1 MLEAIR
7 DRAQGWIARV
17 ILGLVILTFAI
28 FGVDSYINDRSA
40 VVEVAK
46 VGSDPISLQDFQL
59 ALRNQKDA
67 LEANGEGKVNTED
80 PKFRQAVLDDLITV
94 RVMTLAAQKSGIKA
108 NPQRALKSLAE
119 IPVFQEAGKFSPAR
133 MDSWLRNR
141 GMSQAQLLALLQQD
155 VQLSQLEV
163 GLREGSLTADGS
175 VKLLV
180 TALSEQREVNEQVF
194 ETRRFLAPEKIDP
207 AAIEAEYKAQRAQFE
222 TPAQVRVEYLVLS
235 LDAIKGQIKADEAAV
250 RRHYDSHLSRY
261 SEPEQRRARHI
272 LIAARPDQP
281 AAERSQARKKAEQV
295 LGEAKKAPGQFADL
309 ARKHSQDP
317 GSASNGGD
325 LGFFTRDR
333 MVKVFADTAFAL
345 KKGEV
350 SGVVESE
357 FGYHIVLLEEIRAAQ
372 AQPFER
378 LKAQLTEEWRTQE
391 AQKRFA
397 EQADKFANQVY
408 EQANGLQA
416 VAKAYNLT
424 VQTSGWI
431 SRTQA
436 EPAFLA
442 HPGLMDAVFSPE
454 SLTKKQNTDAIEVA
468 PNTLV
473 AARLLEHKPAGVRP
487 LAEVTAQIR
496 EQLAGRAALAAARRF
511 GAEALAQAQTGKG
524 AEAWSANM
532 MLTRMQP
539 LNLPSEA
546 IKAIF
551 KQPAQRLPVF
561 VGVETQEG
569 YRLYRINQIQAGN
582 AAEQH
587 AARIRTDLQRM
598 QEKSEVK
605 AFIAAAKADLGVS
618 IDEKALGKVETR

>member
-46 VGSDPISLQDFQL
+46 VGDEVISQQDFQL
-59 ALRNQKDA
+59 AMRNQKDA
-67 LEANGEGKVNTED
+67 LEANGEAKVNTED
-80 PKFRQAVLDDLITV
+80 PKFRQAVLEDLITT
-94 RVMTLAAQKSGIKA
+94 RTMMQAAQQSGINA
-108 NPQRALKSLAE
+108 DPQRALKSLAE
-119 IPVFQEAGKFSPAR
+119 IPVFQENGRFSPAR

-141 GMSQAQLLALLQQD
+141 GMTQAQLLALLQQD

-163 GLREGSLTADGS
+163 GLREGSIVADGS

-180 TALSEQREVNEQVF
+180 SAVSEQREVNEQVF
-194 ETRRFLAPEKIDP
+194 EARRFLAPEKIDN

-222 TPAQVRVEYLVLS
+222 TPAQARVEYLVLS
-235 LDAIKGQIKADEAAV
+235 LDAIKAQIKPDEAAV
-250 RRHYDSHLSRY
+250 RRHYESHLSRY

-272 LIAARPDQP
+272 LISARADQP
-281 AAERSQARKKAEQV
+281 AAERTQARQKAEQI
-295 LGEAKKAPGQFADL
+295 LAEAKKAPAQFSDL

-317 GSASNGGD
+317 GSAKNGGD

-345 KKGEV
+345 KKGEI

-357 FGYHIVLLEEIRAAQ
+357 FGYHIVLLDEIRAAQ

-378 LKAQLTEEWRTQE
+378 MKAQLTEEWRTQE

-416 VAKAYNLT
+416 VAKTYGLT

-442 HPGLMDAVFSPE
+442 HPGLMDAIFAPE
-454 SLTKKQNTDAIEVA
+454 SLAKKQNTDAIEVS

-487 LAEVTAQIR
+487 LAEVSAQIR
-496 EQLAGRAALAAARRF
+496 EQLAGRAALAMSRRA

-524 AEAWSANM
+524 TGAWSANM

-539 LNLPSEA
+539 LNLPPES

-551 KQPAQRLPVF
+551 KQASKRLPVF
-561 VGVETQEG
+561 VGVETQDG
-569 YRLYRINQIQAGN
+569 YRLYRINQVQAGN

-587 AARIRTDLQRM
+587 AGRIRADLQRM
-598 QEKSEVK
+598 QAQSEVK

-618 IDEKALGKVETR
+618 TDEKALGKAEAR

>member
-17 ILGLVILTFAI
+17 ILGLVILTFV
-28 FGVDSYINDRSA
+28 GVGVESYMNDRSA

-46 VGSDPISLQDFQL
+46 VGDDAISLQDFQT

-67 LEANGEGKVNTED
+67 IEGNGDGKVNTED
-80 PKFRQAVLDDLITV
+80 PKFRQAVLDDLIIA
-94 RVMTLAAQKSGIKA
+94 RVMVGVAQQSGIKTD
-108 NPQRALKSLAE
+108 PQRALKSLAE
-119 IPVFQEAGKFSPAR
+119 IPVFQEGGKFSPAR
-133 MDSWLRNR
+133 MESWLRNR
-141 GMSQAQLLALLQQD
+141 GMSKVQLLALLQQD
-155 VQLSQLEV
+155 VQLGQLEI
-163 GLREGSLTADGS
+163 GLREGSVIAEGS
-175 VKLLV
+175 VKPLLV
-180 TALSEQREVNEQVF
+180 ALSEQREVNEQIF
-194 ETRRFLAPEKIDP
+194 DARRFQDPSKIDN
-207 AAIEAEYKAQRAQFE
+207 AAIEAEYKAQRAKLE

-235 LDAIKGQIKADEAAV
+235 LDSIKAQVKVDEAAV
-250 RRHYDSHLSRY
+250 RRYYDSNLSRY

-272 LIAARPDQP
+272 LIAARADQP
-281 AAERSQARKKAEQV
+281 AAERTQARQKAEQV
-295 LGEAKKAPGQFADL
+295 LAEAKKTPARFADL

-317 GSASNGGD
+317 GSATNGGD

-345 KKGEV
+345 KKGEI

-357 FGYHIVLLEEIRAAQ
+357 FGYHIVLLDEIRVAQ
-372 AQPFER
+372 AKPFER
-378 LKAQLTEEWRTQE
+378 LKTQLTEEWRTQE

-416 VAKAYNLT
+416 AAKAYNLT

-436 EPAFLA
+436 APAFLA
-442 HPGLMDAVFSPE
+442 HSGLMDAVFSPE
-454 SLTKKQNTDAIEVA
+454 SLAKKQNTDAIEVA

-487 LAEVTAQIR
+487 LVEVSAQIR
-496 EQLAGRAALAAARRF
+496 EQLADRSALAAARRA
-511 GAEALAQAQTGKG
+511 GAEALAQGQTGKG
-524 AEAWSANM
+524 AGVWSANM

-539 LNLPSEA
+539 LNLPAEA

-551 KQPAQRLPVF
+551 KQSAQRLPVF
-561 VGVETQEG
+561 VGVETQDG
-569 YRLYRINQIQAGN
+569 YRLYRINQVQAGN

-587 AARIRTDLQRM
+587 AGRIRADLQRM
-598 QEKSEVK
+598 QVQSEVK

>member
-7 DRAQGWIARV
+7 DRAQGWVARV

-40 VVEVAK
+40 VLEVAK
-46 VGSDPISLQDFQL
+46 VGGDGISLEDFQM

-67 LEANGEGKVNTED
+67 IESNGEGKANTED
-80 PKFRQAVLDDLITV
+80 PKFRQAVLDDLITA
-94 RVMTLAAQKSGIKA
+94 RVMAAAAQQSGIKTD
-108 NPQRALKSLAE
+108 PQRALKSLAE
-119 IPVFQEAGKFSPAR
+119 IPAFQEGGKFSPAR
-133 MDSWLRNR
+133 LDSWLRNR

-155 VQLSQLEV
+155 VQLGQLEV
-163 GLREGSLTADGS
+163 GLREGGVIAEGS
-175 VKLLV
+175 IKPLIM
-180 TALSEQREVNEQVF
+180 ALSEQREVNEQVF
-194 ETRRFLAPEKIDP
+194 DARRFQDPGKIDN
-207 AAIEAEYKAQRAQFE
+207 AAIEAEYKAQRAKLE

-235 LDAIKGQIKADEAAV
+235 LDSIKAQVKVDEAAV
-250 RRHYDSHLSRY
+250 RRHYDSNLSRY

-272 LIAARPDQP
+272 LIAARADQP
-281 AAERSQARKKAEQV
+281 AAERTQARQKAEQV
-295 LGEAKKAPGQFADL
+295 LAEVKKAPAQFAEL

-345 KKGEV
+345 KKGEI

-357 FGYHIVLLEEIRAAQ
+357 FGYHIIVLDEIRVAQ
-372 AQPFER
+372 AKPFEH
-378 LKAQLTEEWRTQE
+378 LMASLTEEWRTQE

-416 VAKAYNLT
+416 VAKAYSLT

-431 SRTQA
+431 SRNQA
-436 EPAFLA
+436 EPSFLA

-454 SLTKKQNTDAIEVA
+454 SLAKKQNTDAIEVA

-487 LAEVTAQIR
+487 LAEVSAQIR
-496 EQLAGRAALAAARRF
+496 EQLAGRTALVAARRA
-511 GAEALAQAQTGKG
+511 GAEALAQGQTGKG
-524 AEAWSANM
+524 AGAWSANM
-532 MLTRMQP
+532 MLTRMQS
-539 LNLPSEA
+539 LNLPPEA

-551 KQPAQRLPVF
+551 KQPTNRLPVI
-561 VGVETQEG
+561 VGVETQDG
-569 YRLYRINQIQAGN
+569 YRLYRINQVQAGN

-587 AARIRTDLQRM
+587 AGRIRADLQRM
-598 QEKSEVK
+598 QASSEIK
-605 AFIAAAKADLGVS
+605 AFIAATKADLGVS
-618 IDEKALGKVETR
+618 IDEKALGKAEAR